1 MTQLI
6 LDTENAYIT
15 LPESVKRYRAWKEDL
30 GTELV
35 MISGRM
41 VRELRG
47 RVWRVSYQY
56 GWFNDA
62 EKNAVIAACERGRQT
77 PITCFFLPPD
87 GNELVSGQF
96 FVTTFTYPRFFWS
109 RTVTEDGEEKSVPL
123 WGDFSVEL
131 REVKPHD

>member
-6 LDTENAYIT
+6 LDTENAYFT
-15 LPESVKRYRAWKEDL
+15 LPESVKRYRAWREDL
-30 GTELV
+30 GAELT

-56 GWFNDA
+56 GFFRDA
-62 EKNAVIAACERGRQT
+62 EKNALIAACERGRKS

-87 GNELVSGQF
+87 GNELISGRF
-96 FVTTFTYPRFFWS
+96 FVTGFTYPTFRWS
-109 RTVTEDGEEKSVPL
+109 RLVTEDGEETSVPV
-123 WGDFSVEL
+123 WADFSVEL
-131 REVKPHD
+131 REVKPSD